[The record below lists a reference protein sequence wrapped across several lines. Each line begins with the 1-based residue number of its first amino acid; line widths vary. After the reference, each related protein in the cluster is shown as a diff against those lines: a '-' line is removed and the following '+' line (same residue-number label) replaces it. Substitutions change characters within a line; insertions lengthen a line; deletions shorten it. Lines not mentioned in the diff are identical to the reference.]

1 MHSTHLLEHKGT
13 YKVVQNH
20 LLKTLLFFLQET
32 FTNSMNQALK
42 DCFLFYRK
50 GLKIKTLALILVF
63 FC

>member
-50 GLKIKTLALILVF
+50 GLKIKTPSTNFSF